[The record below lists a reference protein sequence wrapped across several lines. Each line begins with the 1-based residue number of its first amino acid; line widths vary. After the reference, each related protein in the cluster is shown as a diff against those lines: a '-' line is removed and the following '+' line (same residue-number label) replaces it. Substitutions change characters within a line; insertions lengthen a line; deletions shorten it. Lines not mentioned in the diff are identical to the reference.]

1 MYQRI
6 LKLALYRYEYKLLNV
21 VLFVSNLRVLYINSV
36 TMLRPLKF
44 NLILLLTSVLLASCN
59 EDALPKPRAQLAL
72 QYPEAIY
79 DKLATDNCPFTFE
92 VNEHARVLAKRD
104 CSMKIEYPSMD
115 ATVYLNYAPINDNL
129 TQLLMDGQRLSYTHN
144 KMADVIADYPFLNRD
159 KRTSGMMY
167 EVEGNAAS
175 NAQFYVTDSTSHF
188 LTASLYFYSKPNY
201 DSIYPAIDYVKKDMV
216 KMIESLKWKK

>member
-1 MYQRI
+1 MPRPI
-6 LKLALYRYEYKLLNV
+6 
-21 VLFVSNLRVLYINSV
+21 
-36 TMLRPLKF
+36 PLKV
-44 NLILLLTSVLLASCN
+44 IVILTSILLASCN
-59 EDALPKPRAQLAL
+59 EDTLPKPGAQLAL
-72 QYPEAIY
+72 QYPEATY
-79 DKLATDNCPFTFE
+79 DKLANNNCPFSFE
-92 VNEHARVLAKRD
+92 VNEHARVLAKKD
-104 CSMKIEYPSMD
+104 CSMKIEYPAMD
-115 ATVYLNYAPINDNL
+115 ATVYLNYARVNDNL

-144 KMADVIADYPFLNRD
+144 KMADVIADYPFLNMD

-216 KMIESLKWKK
+216 KMIESLKWKN